1 MIVSDGFGKTLSD
14 QTLEAFWHSISH
26 AKPLG
31 VGLNCTLRPKS
42 LEQHVFKLSTIIG
55 KPIWVYPDADFP
67 NKKGKYTQTADDF
80 VEQIKN
86 TKTCMC
92 VRRLLW
98 CHSWTYFKVDLSL
111 NYRTN
116 LLKLQMIISKPISL
130 FLSGLESMKIN
141 RTEFYEIGEQT
152 NVLKIKWIL
161 NTW

>member
-98 CHSWTYFKVDLSL
+98 CHSWTYIQSWLKFKLPNKPVKATDDNIETNFSVLEWVRVDE
-111 NYRTN
+111 N
-116 LLKLQMIISKPISL
+116 
-130 FLSGLESMKIN
+130 
-141 RTEFYEIGEQT
+141 
-152 NVLKIKWIL
+152 
-161 NTW
+161 